1 MNILNFTSVF
11 PDENSCKIHFKNQ
24 REKEGVVCKK
34 CGCKNHY
41 WLQNKWQ
48 WQCKTC
54 NFRTTLRS
62 GTVMENSNLKVRL
75 WYLAM
80 LFMRY
85 SKKGISAM
93 ELQRQLNHKRYDTI
107 WSLMHRIRNAMGNR
121 DALYT
126 LEGMIEFD
134 EAYFE
139 KATPEGIK
147 LKRGKG
153 SQKQQNVAVM
163 AESTELEDVETGKKS
178 KHCRYFKM
186 KVLDTHKSKEIVDAV
201 KDNIE
206 NKSIV
211 FSDKSTS
218 YVDICD
224 YVEIH
229 SMEKSTTK
237 TTKSTLKWVHV
248 AISNAKRTMLGIYHK
263 INGKYLQLYLDEF
276 CYKLNRRYYGENL
289 FNRLT
294 LAVAKTYW

>member
-1 MNILNFTSVF
+1 
-11 PDENSCKIHFKNQ
+11 
-24 REKEGVVCKK
+24 
-34 CGCKNHY
+34 
-41 WLQNKWQ
+41 
-48 WQCKTC
+48 
-54 NFRTTLRS
+54 
-62 GTVMENSNLKVRL
+62 
-75 WYLAM
+75 
-80 LFMRY
+80 
-85 SKKGISAM
+85 
-93 ELQRQLNHKRYDTI
+93 
-107 WSLMHRIRNAMGNR
+107 
-121 DALYT
+121 
-126 LEGMIEFD
+126 
-134 EAYFE
+134 
-139 KATPEGIK
+139 
-147 LKRGKG
+147 
-153 SQKQQNVAVM
+153 M

-248 AISNAKRTMLGIYHK
+248 AISNAKRTLLGIYHK
-263 INGKYLQLYLDEF
+263 INGKCLQLYFDEF
-276 CYKLNRRYYGENL
+276 WYKLNRRYYGENL